1 MNALLPLVFTL
12 ILPPMFK
19 KQTGYAETVIFS
31 IALIKH
37 ILIQNNHLLIAVS
50 IHFQQMLVDTHLISP
65 YF

>member
-12 ILPPMFK
+12 ILPTMFK
-19 KQTGYAETVIFS
+19 KQTGYAETVISS

-50 IHFQQMLVDTHLISP
+50 TPLSTNVSRHLISDA
-65 YF
+65 